1 MRMNFTAIDF
11 ETANN
16 NPASACAIGIVVVE
30 NDQIVFERAI
40 LMKPYTNWFSKYN
53 VAVHG
58 IYPNDVETAPRFEDI
73 WHEIAP
79 YIENAEF
86 IVAHNAGF
94 DMNVLR
100 KCLEY
105 ADIACRLP
113 ESVCTVKLAKKHL
126 PHLYNHK
133 LNTVSEY
140 FGIELN
146 HHEALSD
153 ARAAALIMLEIG
165 VR

>member
-1 MRMNFTAIDF
+1 MNFTAIDF

-30 NDQIVFERAI
+30 NSEIVFERAI
-40 LMKPYTNWFSKYN
+40 LLKPYTDWFSKYN

-58 IYPNDVETAPRFEDI
+58 IEPHHVANAPRFEEI
-73 WHEIAP
+73 WHEIAK
-79 YIENAEF
+79 YIEDADL

-94 DMNVLR
+94 DMSVLR
-100 KCLEY
+100 RCLEY
-105 ADIACRLP
+105 GDIACRLP
-113 ESVCTVKLAKKHL
+113 QSACTVKLAQKLL
-126 PHLYNHK
+126 PHLHNHK

-153 ARAAALIMLEIG
+153 ARAAALIMLELG
-165 VR
+165 CR